1 MAIDAFLKLGDIE
14 GESQVKDYEDYIQ
27 VLAWS
32 WGMSQSGTTHMGKG
46 AGGGKANVHDL
57 TITHNVDAATPRL
70 MTACCSGEH
79 FEDGGELILRKA
91 GKEALIYLTYKF
103 KPVIITSVSVGGS
116 EGEEQITET
125 FTVNFGKYEV
135 SYQPQ
140 SATGAAEGGTK
151 DGGWDIVS
159 NCEV

>member
-14 GESQVKDYEDYIQ
+14 GESQVKGFEDYIQ

-46 AGGGKANVHDL
+46 AGGGKANVQDL
-57 TITHNVDAATPRL
+57 NITHAVDAATPRI

-79 FEDGGELILRKA
+79 FKVGGELILRKA
-91 GKEALIYLTYKF
+91 GKDALNYLVYKF
-103 KPVIITSVSVGGS
+103 EPVIITSVSVGGAAN
-116 EGEEQITET
+116 EEQIFEN
-125 FTVNFGKYEV
+125 FTLNFGKFEV
-135 SYQPQ
+135 FYQPQ
-140 SATGAAEGGTK
+140 SAEGTAEGGTK

-159 NCEV
+159 NSEI

>member
-14 GESQVKDYEDYIQ
+14 GESQVKGFEDYIQ

-46 AGGGKANVHDL
+46 AGGGKANVQDL
-57 TITHNVDAATPRL
+57 SITHYVDAATPRL

-79 FEDGGELILRKA
+79 FKDGGELVLRKA

-103 KPVIITSVSVGGS
+103 SPVIITSVSVGGS
-116 EGEEQITET
+116 EGEEQLTEN
-125 FTVNFGKYEV
+125 FTINFGKFEV

-159 NCEV
+159 NAEV

>member
-14 GESQVKDYEDYIQ
+14 GESQVKGFEDYIQ

-32 WGMSQSGTTHMGKG
+32 WGMTQTGTTHMGKG
-46 AGGGKANVHDL
+46 AGGGKANVSDL
-57 TITHNVDAATPRL
+57 TITHAVDAATPRI

-91 GKEALIYLTYKF
+91 GKDALNYLVYTF
-103 KPVIITSVSVGGS
+103 KPLIITSVSVGGAQS
-116 EGEEQITET
+116 EEQLFEN
-125 FTVNFGKYEV
+125 FTLNFGRFEV

-159 NCEV
+159 NCDI